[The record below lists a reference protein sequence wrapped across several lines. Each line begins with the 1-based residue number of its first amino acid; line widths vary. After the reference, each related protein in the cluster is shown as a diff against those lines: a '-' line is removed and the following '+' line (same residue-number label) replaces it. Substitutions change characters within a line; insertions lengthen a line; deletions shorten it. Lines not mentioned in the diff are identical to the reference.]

1 MLNPTNQI
9 KRTLIMVFTPLFVM
23 GGGLS
28 LQAQTSQELQPKTE
42 DTPSL
47 SEQYQKIIELNKAKN
62 LARQAA
68 EKANGGLTEYRAE
81 PAMHGPGQ
89 STNYE
94 QIEQGVWKF
103 RFKGRRPSEEE
114 YTIESVVVVDMNNNT
129 VDVEYNGPV
138 R

>member
-9 KRTLIMVFTPLFVM
+9 KRALIVVLTPLFVI
-23 GGGLS
+23 GSGLS
-28 LQAQTSQELQPKTE
+28 LQAQTSPETE
-42 DTPSL
+42 TEETPSI
-47 SEQYQKIIELNKAKN
+47 SEQYQKILELNKAKN

-81 PAMHGPGQ
+81 PSMHGPGQ
-89 STNYE
+89 STDYE
-94 QIEQGVWKF
+94 QIGEGVWKF